1 VIVNKFIFL
10 EIKFVFISVLI
21 KKRYFRVGKKISIDK
36 IDFSWRFLGKKYI
49 MTTMLN
55 MNINTYVST
64 FLKQNAVSLS
74 PMWIEDDFD
83 GMMSK
88 WVEWESANTEGCP
101 WVVNGKVNKKG
112 LEISKVVS
120 FSLKTFIE
128 TFGCVLFSEDVW
140 GNLNKEFY
148 ERMVNAMWLEDG
160 IQKDI
165 KEKIK
170 QIPSGG
176 GKTPSNKNKS
186 AYLFCCA
193 EFRGS
198 IKESNP
204 ESSPQDVTKLLA
216 IRWKEISTSV
226 DGPDKELFE
235 KFTKIA
241 SEDKARYELEHP
253 KPVIPKS
260 VSDKKKKSN
269 AKPRGKSAWVIFCNI
284 KRADVKESIG
294 VGATNQQIMLELG
307 KIWASNDYINVKI
320 MAEKKSTEDKE
331 RVRELN
337 ENTIDD
343 ENKAVDNL
351 DNLLGNW
358 DNDVEDENVPVEVVK
373 PTVEKKKKVV
383 EVTKP
388 TVEKKKKVVE
398 VTKPTVEKKKK
409 VVEVTKPTVEKKVVE
424 VTKPTEV
431 IGNLNNLLGNWD
443 DELEEEDVPM
453 VNKVK
458 TILANCDDE
467 LDEEVDEELPM
478 VNKVKTILDN
488 WDELDEEVNEELP
501 MVRNNRELFE

>member
-1 VIVNKFIFL
+1 M
-10 EIKFVFISVLI
+10 EISM
-21 KKRYFRVGKKISIDK
+21 KKS
-36 IDFSWRFLGKKYI
+36 I
-49 MTTMLN
+49 MTTSIII

-64 FLKQNAVSLS
+64 FLKENAVTLS
-74 PMWIEDDFD
+74 PMWTEDDFD

-101 WVVNGKVNKKG
+101 WVVNRKVNKKG

-160 IQKDI
+160 TQKDL

-241 SEDKARYELEHP
+241 SDDKARYELEHP
-253 KPVIPKS
+253 KPVVHKS

-284 KRADVKESIG
+284 KRADVKQSIG

-307 KIWASNDYINVKI
+307 KIWASNDYINVKN
-320 MAEKKSTEDKE
+320 MAEKKSMEDKE

-343 ENKAVDNL
+343 ESKESTKVVDNL

-358 DNDVEDENVPVEVVK
+358 DNEVEDENVPVEI
-373 PTVEKKKKVV
+373 
-383 EVTKP
+383 TKP

-409 VVEVTKPTVEKKVVE
+409 VVVEKKKKVVEVTKPTVTKKVVE

-443 DELEEEDVPM
+443 DELEEEEEDVPS
-453 VNKVK
+453 
-458 TILANCDDE
+458 
-467 LDEEVDEELPM
+467 

-488 WDELDEEVNEELP
+488 WDELEEEDVPLVKNILGNWDELEEEEVDEELP
-501 MVRNNRELFE
+501 MVGINRALFEFE